1 MWVILQK
8 QEKAKVRSTNR
19 VRCVSAGAAV
29 PRRAVPRRAVPRRLL
44 PGAWAL
50 RTSRC
55 RQRWAEGAK
64 RRTGL
69 VVGGGLFPAC
79 QTQFQNHFET

>member
-1 MWVILQK
+1 MRG
-8 QEKAKVRSTNR
+8 VRVQVLLPR
-19 VRCVSAGAAV
+19 AGLCRAA
-29 PRRAVPRRAVPRRLL
+29 PCRLL

-64 RRTGL
+64 RRTAL
-69 VVGGGLFPAC
+69 VVGGGLFPVC
-79 QTQFQNHFET
+79 QNQFQNHFET